1 MRKPSLGSLLVG
13 LIPFVAICFTVSLW
27 DRVDPMVLGLPFNL
41 FWLILWIV
49 ITPPIMW
56 WGAYRLE
63 VRSGNV
69 STDDKKGGAR

>member
-1 MRKPSLGSLLVG
+1 VKKPCLGSILVG
-13 LIPFVAICFTVSLW
+13 LIPFIAICFAVPLW
-27 DRVDPMVLGLPFNL
+27 DRIDPVILGLPFNM
-41 FWLILWIV
+41 FWLALWII